1 MTISDEKIKVLEEIG
16 LIAMDLDRTLLSSSG
31 LTEYSKDCL
40 EEAIRKGFQVVAA
53 TGRPFSALPESVL
66 GIKGLD
72 YVICSNGAHI
82 VDLSTGAFIYSDYLS
97 SSASGWCRDSF

>member
-53 TGRPFSALPESVL
+53 TGRPFSALPEHL
-66 GIKGLD
+66 HLPQ
-72 YVICSNGAHI
+72 
-82 VDLSTGAFIYSDYLS
+82 
-97 SSASGWCRDSF
+97 SAVHPTPLRSRK